1 MTQFTFKIADLE
13 KLIQGKKGNL
23 LVEIVDGKP
32 KAKVV
37 PAAGKHS
44 DGTHHLTLGAT
55 AQPTEEPG
63 IDGCPYPPGCN

>member
-13 KLIQGKKGNL
+13 KLIHGKKGNL

-32 KAKVV
+32 KAKIV
-37 PAAGKHS
+37 PSAGE
-44 DGTHHLTLGAT
+44 HLTLGGAGDGGDD
-55 AQPTEEPG
+55 PT